1 MKSLR
6 YAHIDHIDHID
17 KFPLTGPV
25 LAGRWVR
32 GSSGEILETDKTFV
46 HTHIGDVTG
55 YYLVKFFTEI
65 RWHGVETG
73 GGFQLYNIL
82 LSLTIYL
89 IQPSV
94 LVVVLK

>member
-17 KFPLTGPV
+17 KFPLTRPV

-46 HTHIGDVTG
+46 HTHIGDVTE
-55 YYLVKFFTEI
+55 YYLVKLLFTEI

-82 LSLTIYL
+82 LSLTI
-89 IQPSV
+89 
-94 LVVVLK
+94 

>member
-17 KFPLTGPV
+17 KFPLTRPV

-55 YYLVKFFTEI
+55 YYLVKFLFTEI

-73 GGFQLYNIL
+73 GGFL

-94 LVVVLK
+94 LVLVLK